1 MNGMAFAA
9 VLAGLGLLYMMINRE
24 GFVAEFTDRS
34 NDERTEELSTSS
46 YVQET
51 NHLKMTKGPYEPP
64 SGIETP
70 FRVNGYNSYMP
81 N

>member
-1 MNGMAFAA
+1 MAFVA
-9 VLAGLGLLYMMINRE
+9 VLAGLGLLYVLTKNRE
-24 GFVAEFTDRS
+24 GFVAEFVDRS

-46 YVQET
+46 YTQDT
-51 NHLKMTKGPYEPP
+51 NHFKMTKGPYVPP
-64 SGIETP
+64 PGIETP